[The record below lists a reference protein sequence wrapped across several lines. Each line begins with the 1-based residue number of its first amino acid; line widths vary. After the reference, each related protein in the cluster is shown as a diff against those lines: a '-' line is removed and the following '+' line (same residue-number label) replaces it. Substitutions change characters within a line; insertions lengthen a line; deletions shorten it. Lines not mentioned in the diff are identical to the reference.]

1 MDNKNQ
7 LKNVIESRN
16 PDYQGETLEELR
28 VKRAEVAIRLEIR
41 KDILQKKLHDTFSSS
56 PSSVGWGL
64 FLGNNSGKNSIVRY
78 IPIAIKSMKF
88 IYRIWTVFGKRKR

>member
-28 VKRAEVAIRLEIR
+28 MKRAEVAIRLEIR
-41 KDILQKKLHDTFSSS
+41 KDILQKKLHD
-56 PSSVGWGL
+56 
-64 FLGNNSGKNSIVRY
+64 GNVHYS
-78 IPIAIKSMKF
+78 
-88 IYRIWTVFGKRKR
+88 